1 MADANPSVAEQKP
14 RLVSVPTEP
23 AARPEKKQERRGV
36 SSSLFWLV
44 VVLLVLSAVGFAMQA
59 QKAGEL
65 EGQVQ
70 ALAGQVEGLQV
81 QLSAANTHL
90 QTYEMHRTLVS
101 DLLEKVN
108 DEMSQLTQLVNSDPL
123 GPVRPAR

>member
-70 ALAGQVEGLQV
+70 ALAGQVEGLW
-81 QLSAANTHL
+81 AN
-90 QTYEMHRTLVS
+90 MGSMGRR
-101 DLLEKVN
+101 
-108 DEMSQLTQLVNSDPL
+108 LTK
-123 GPVRPAR
+123 